1 MPDYVSNIRKSQ
13 LTIYDQI
20 EIGDPDLWIPS
31 PALEEILNRKLRG
44 KDVSGMPLRTRS
56 KKVNEW
62 IAEALGYPVP
72 SSFQR
77 TEPRFPGQN
86 FDKYTQK
93 SSNLQVWNQGLD
105 PARRYVI
112 IDITD
117 DDVIRKVRVVSG
129 DVLAELDTTNTLTG
143 KYQARLVVGETPY
156 ELVSKRDTSNIQ
168 SIKAPNGDIDLSSVT
183 PIDYPE
189 RGDILP
195 IDVIFERLKP
205 LVGRTFEDPGF
216 LQDRNRGGLL
226 HKMIC
231 RELGFGHYA
240 DDGSFPD
247 ISHQILEVKLQTS
260 PTIDLGI
267 ALPDND
273 SPIDFPKIGDKQIL
287 HRDVRYALFYGDTDG
302 AKVELTNLLVT
313 TGEDF
318 FERFEQFGG
327 KTLNEKSQIRLPSDF
342 FD

>member
-1 MPDYVSNIRKSQ
+1 MSDYVSNIEKSQ

-20 EIGDPDLWIPS
+20 EVGDPDLWIPS
-31 PALEEILNRKLRG
+31 PVLEEILNRKLSG
-44 KDVSGMPLRTRS
+44 KDLSGMALRTRS
-56 KKVNEW
+56 KKVNEL
-62 IAEALGYPVP
+62 ITEALGYPVP
-72 SSFQR
+72 SSFKR

-86 FDKYTQK
+86 FDKYAQQ
-93 SSNLQVWNQGLD
+93 SNNLQVWNQDID

-117 DDVIRKVRVVSG
+117 AGVIRKVRVISG

-143 KYQARLVVGETPY
+143 KYQARLVVGESPY
-156 ELVSKRDTSNIQ
+156 ELVSEKDTNNIQ
-168 SIKAPNGDIDLSSVT
+168 PIAALNGDGDLSAIA

-189 RGDILP
+189 TGDILP
-195 IDVIFERLKP
+195 IDVIFQRLKS
-205 LVGRTFEDPGF
+205 LVGKTFDDPGF

-226 HKMIC
+226 HQMVC

-260 PTIDLGI
+260 RTIDLGI
-267 ALPDND
+267 ALPNDD
-273 SPIDFPKIGDKQIL
+273 SPIDFPKIGGRQIL

-302 AKVELTNLLVT
+302 SEVQLTHLFVT
-313 TGEDF
+313 TGKDF

-327 KTLNEKSQIRLPSDF
+327 KTLNEKIQIKLPNDL